1 MSGQAAGATLPL
13 DWYLDPAV
21 LARAFAV
28 APELGSALQRHAGK
42 TTSLDSGL
50 LKVMLIVAVVLVVL
64 VLGFCSSRSNDCAQV
79 RAAFGESSNEYQ
91 QCLRSTRSGGFR
103 TGGGSFGG
111 YSSGGGH
118 K

>member
-1 MSGQAAGATLPL
+1 MSQFSASQPPLIAHLPGERSL
-13 DWYLDPAV
+13 AV
-21 LARAFAV
+21 KAAV
-28 APELGSALQRHAGK
+28 AVIGSILLAISAKLQVPFYPVPV
-42 TTSLDSGL
+42 TMQT
-50 LKVMLIVAVVLVVL
+50 LVVL